1 MFRNI
6 LVFLLFLASITFS
19 EIQSAS
25 FFQRYQ
31 ILEAITKYAGT
42 GFRFVGNNLKYYPEY
57 DNGQGSSYYKNR
69 IIEAIHS
76 DNLIRIDMSPI
87 MPNPQ
92 YKLLKI
98 LDKSFKSNSNIP
110 RRIPATNSYLI
121 GTVRITKGNTVGES
135 LVSYDG
141 TPLVYDEGQKMIHEL
156 LSHAIPKL
164 TKTPAPLGSSVIEE
178 NIARI
183 QLGLPQRDVTK
194 YLETVGCVGEW

>member
-6 LVFLLFLASITFS
+6 LVFLLFLPFIAFA

-42 GFRFVGNNLKYYPEY
+42 GFRFIGNSLKYYAQY
-57 DNGQGSSYYKNR
+57 DNGQGSSYYRNR
-69 IIEAIHS
+69 IIEAI
-76 DNLIRIDMSPI
+76 NLDSLIKIDMSPI

-110 RRIPATNSYLI
+110 KRIPTTNSYLM
-121 GTVRITKGNTVGES
+121 GTVRITTGNTIGKS
-135 LVSYDG
+135 LISYDG

-164 TKTPAPLGSSVIEE
+164 TRNPAPLSSSVIEE

-194 YLETVGCVGEW
+194 YLETIGSIGEW